1 MSYQDTKEALSH
13 PPKCPTPVS
22 KMLRVFVQSVR
33 LKSSDTKYIATVVP

>member
-13 PPKCPTPVS
+13 PKCPTPVS